1 MKIVPD
7 TSAIINGRIT
17 GLAEAGELKGAEIIL
32 PVAVIDELQAQA
44 SKKRE
49 PGFIG
54 LNELKRL
61 RELSGEMGIVLRFA
75 GDRPTLEDIKLA
87 RSGRID
93 AMIREVARRENATLY
108 TCDFV
113 QALVAETEGVPVRY
127 FPPDELPREMSF
139 EKFFTDDTLSLH
151 LKEGAPICAKRG
163 VPGRFELI
171 KVSEEPLSVEDLNRI
186 IREITEHAR
195 VSHEGMIEIMRS
207 GALVAQ
213 IGAYRIAI
221 ARPPFSDGL
230 EVTVVRP
237 IVKLRLED
245 YRLSRRL
252 MERLSRRAEG
262 ILIAGPPGS
271 GKSTFAASLAEFYSR
286 QGKVVKTLESPR
298 DLQVGPEIT
307 QYAPL
312 EGDFE
317 KTAEILLLVRPDYTV
332 FDEVRREKDFRI
344 FADMRLS
351 GVGMIGVVHASE
363 AVGAIQRFIG
373 RLELGM
379 IPHVID
385 TVIFLK
391 DGEVVKV
398 YELSLVVRIPTGM
411 VDEDLARPIV
421 EIRDFETGRLEYE
434 IYIFGE
440 ENVVIP
446 VERVSEESARV
457 KSRIVESVREAIA
470 EYDEEAEVEA
480 LTPGKVVVRVDR
492 DVIPRLIGRHGENIS
507 KLERQLGTSIEVEP
521 KLVTLGK
528 ELDFEVR
535 ESGNTISLVLGDDVV
550 SGKVNVYVDNEYLF
564 SATVGRKGIIKISK
578 KSENGRALVKALY
591 SGQKIKLV
599 LTG

>member
-1 MKIVPD
+1 MKVVPD
-7 TSAIINGRIT
+7 TSAIINGKIT
-17 GLAEAGELKGAEIIL
+17 QVAESGELRGSELIV

-54 LNELKRL
+54 LNEMKRL
-61 RELSGEMGIVLRFA
+61 RELSEEMDIVMRFA
-75 GDRPTLEDIKLA
+75 GERPTLEDIKLA

-93 AMIREVARRENATLY
+93 ALIREVARKESATLY

-113 QALVAETEGVPVRY
+113 QALVAETEGIPVRY
-127 FPPDELPREMSF
+127 FPPDELPKGMSF
-139 EKFFTDDTLSLH
+139 EKFFTEDTLSLH
-151 LKEGAPICAKRG
+151 LKEGAPIYAKRG
-163 VPGRFELI
+163 VPGKFELV
-171 KVSEEPLSVEDLNRI
+171 KVSEPPLSADELNRI
-186 IREITEHAR
+186 IREITEYAR
-195 VSHEGMIEIMRS
+195 VSPEGVIEIMRS

-213 IGAYRIAI
+213 IGSYRIAV

-245 YRLSRRL
+245 YRLSKRL
-252 MERLSRRAEG
+252 MERFMTRAEG

-351 GVGMIGVVHASE
+351 GVGMIGVVHASD

-373 RLELGM
+373 RVELGM
-379 IPHVID
+379 IPHVVD

-391 DGEVVKV
+391 NGEVAKV
-398 YELSLVVRIPTGM
+398 YELSLVVRVPTGM
-411 VDEDLARPIV
+411 VEQDLARPLV
-421 EIRDFETGRLEYE
+421 EVRDFEDGRLEYE
-434 IYIFGE
+434 IYTYGE

-446 VERVSEESARV
+446 VERMAAELERMKSDIVEAV
-457 KSRIVESVREAIA
+457 KSAIESYDSEAV
-470 EYDEEAEVEA
+470 VEA
-480 LTPGKVVVRVDR
+480 AGPRRVVVRVER
-492 DVIPRLIGRHGENIS
+492 DVIPRLIGRHGENVS
-507 KLERQLGTSIEVEP
+507 RLEKELGVSIEVEP
-521 KLVTLGK
+521 KLATLGR
-528 ELDFEVR
+528 EVEFEVR
-535 ESGNTISLVLGDDVV
+535 ESGNTLSLVVGEEVG
-550 SGKVNVYVDNEYLF
+550 GKVNIYVDNEYLF
-564 SATVGRKGIIKISK
+564 SATIGRKGVIKISK
-578 KSENGRALVKALY
+578 RSENGRALVKALY
-591 SGQKIKLV
+591 AGRRVRLV
-599 LTG
+599 VTG

>member
-1 MKIVPD
+1 MKVVPD
-7 TSAIINGRIT
+7 TSAIINGKIT
-17 GLAEAGELKGAEIIL
+17 QVAESGELRGSELIV

-54 LNELKRL
+54 LNEMKRL
-61 RELSGEMGIVLRFA
+61 RELSEEMDIVMRFA
-75 GDRPTLEDIKLA
+75 GERPTLEDIKLA

-93 AMIREVARRENATLY
+93 ALIREVARKESATLY

-113 QALVAETEGVPVRY
+113 QALVAETEGIPVRY
-127 FPPDELPREMSF
+127 FPPDELPKGMSF
-139 EKFFTDDTLSLH
+139 EKFFTEDTLSLH
-151 LKEGAPICAKRG
+151 LKEGAPIYAKRG
-163 VPGRFELI
+163 VPGKFELV
-171 KVSEEPLSVEDLNRI
+171 KVSEPPLSADELNRI
-186 IREITEHAR
+186 IREITEYAR
-195 VSHEGMIEIMRS
+195 VSPEGVIEIMRS

-213 IGAYRIAI
+213 IGSYRIAV

-245 YRLSRRL
+245 YRLSKRL
-252 MERLSRRAEG
+252 MERFMTRAEG

-351 GVGMIGVVHASE
+351 GVGMIGVVHASD

-373 RLELGM
+373 RVELGM
-379 IPHVID
+379 IPHVVD

-391 DGEVVKV
+391 NGEVAKV
-398 YELSLVVRIPTGM
+398 YELSLVVRVPTGM
-411 VDEDLARPIV
+411 VEQDLARPLV
-421 EIRDFETGRLEYE
+421 EVRDFEDGRLEYE
-434 IYIFGE
+434 IYTYGE

-446 VERVSEESARV
+446 VERMAAELERMKSDIVEAV
-457 KSRIVESVREAIA
+457 KSAIESYDSEAV
-470 EYDEEAEVEA
+470 VEA
-480 LTPGKVVVRVDR
+480 AGPRRVVVRVER
-492 DVIPRLIGRHGENIS
+492 DVSPRLIGRH
-507 KLERQLGTSIEVEP
+507 
-521 KLVTLGK
+521 
-528 ELDFEVR
+528 
-535 ESGNTISLVLGDDVV
+535 
-550 SGKVNVYVDNEYLF
+550 
-564 SATVGRKGIIKISK
+564 
-578 KSENGRALVKALY
+578 
-591 SGQKIKLV
+591 
-599 LTG
+599 

>member
-1 MKIVPD
+1 MKVVPD
-7 TSAIINGRIT
+7 TSAIINGKIT
-17 GLAEAGELKGAEIIL
+17 QVAESGELRGSELIV

-54 LNELKRL
+54 LNEMKRL
-61 RELSGEMGIVLRFA
+61 RELSEEMDIVMRFA
-75 GDRPTLEDIKLA
+75 GERPTLEDIKLA

-93 AMIREVARRENATLY
+93 ALIREVARKESAILY

-113 QALVAETEGVPVRY
+113 QALVAETEGIPVRY
-127 FPPDELPREMSF
+127 FPPDELPKGMSF
-139 EKFFTDDTLSLH
+139 EKFFTEDTLSLH
-151 LKEGAPICAKRG
+151 LKEGAPIYAKRG
-163 VPGRFELI
+163 VPGKFELV
-171 KVSEEPLSVEDLNRI
+171 KVSEPPLSADELNRI
-186 IREITEHAR
+186 IREITEYAR
-195 VSHEGMIEIMRS
+195 VSPEGVIEIMRS

-213 IGAYRIAI
+213 IGSYRIAV

-245 YRLSRRL
+245 YRLSKRL
-252 MERLSRRAEG
+252 MERFMTRAEG

-351 GVGMIGVVHASE
+351 GVGMIGVVHASD

-373 RLELGM
+373 RVELGM
-379 IPHVID
+379 IPHVVD

-391 DGEVVKV
+391 NGEVAKV
-398 YELSLVVRIPTGM
+398 YELSLVVRVPTGM
-411 VDEDLARPIV
+411 VEQDLARPLV
-421 EIRDFETGRLEYE
+421 EVRDFEDGRLEYE
-434 IYIFGE
+434 IYTYGE

-446 VERVSEESARV
+446 VERMAAELERMKSDIVEAV
-457 KSRIVESVREAIA
+457 KSAIESYDSEAV
-470 EYDEEAEVEA
+470 VEA
-480 LTPGKVVVRVDR
+480 AGPRRVVVRVER
-492 DVIPRLIGRHGENIS
+492 DVIPRLIGRHGENVS
-507 KLERQLGTSIEVEP
+507 RLEKELGVSIEVEP
-521 KLVTLGK
+521 KLATLGR
-528 ELDFEVR
+528 EVEFEVR
-535 ESGNTISLVLGDDVV
+535 ESGNTLSLVVGEEVG
-550 SGKVNVYVDNEYLF
+550 GKVNIYVDNEYLF
-564 SATVGRKGIIKISK
+564 SATIGRKGVIKISK
-578 KSENGRALVKALY
+578 RSENGRALVKALY
-591 SGQKIKLV
+591 AGRRVRLV
-599 LTG
+599 VTG

>member
-1 MKIVPD
+1 
-7 TSAIINGRIT
+7 TSAIINGKIT
-17 GLAEAGELKGAEIIL
+17 QVAESGELRGSELIV

-54 LNELKRL
+54 LNEMKRL
-61 RELSGEMGIVLRFA
+61 RELSEEMDIVMRFA
-75 GDRPTLEDIKLA
+75 GERPTLEDIKLA

-93 AMIREVARRENATLY
+93 ALIREVARKESATLY

-113 QALVAETEGVPVRY
+113 QALVAETEGIPVRY
-127 FPPDELPREMSF
+127 FPPDELPKGMSF
-139 EKFFTDDTLSLH
+139 EKFFTEDTLSLH
-151 LKEGAPICAKRG
+151 LKEGAPIYAKRG
-163 VPGRFELI
+163 VPGKFELV
-171 KVSEEPLSVEDLNRI
+171 KVSEPPLSADELNRI
-186 IREITEHAR
+186 IREITEYAR
-195 VSHEGMIEIMRS
+195 VSPEGVIEIMRS

-213 IGAYRIAI
+213 IGSYRIAV

-245 YRLSRRL
+245 YRLSKRL
-252 MERLSRRAEG
+252 MERFMTRAEG

-351 GVGMIGVVHASE
+351 GVGMIGVVHASD

-373 RLELGM
+373 RVELGM
-379 IPHVID
+379 IPHVVD

-391 DGEVVKV
+391 NGEVAKV
-398 YELSLVVRIPTGM
+398 YELSLVVRVPTGM
-411 VDEDLARPIV
+411 VEQDLARPLV
-421 EIRDFETGRLEYE
+421 EVRDFEDGRLEYE
-434 IYIFGE
+434 IYTYGE

-446 VERVSEESARV
+446 VERMAAELERMKSDIVEAV
-457 KSRIVESVREAIA
+457 KSAIESYDSEAV
-470 EYDEEAEVEA
+470 VEA
-480 LTPGKVVVRVDR
+480 AGPRRVVVRVER
-492 DVIPRLIGRHGENIS
+492 DVIPRLIGRHGENVS
-507 KLERQLGTSIEVEP
+507 RLEKELGVSIEVEP
-521 KLVTLGK
+521 KLATLGR
-528 ELDFEVR
+528 EVEFEVR
-535 ESGNTISLVLGDDVV
+535 ESGNTLSLVVGEEVG
-550 SGKVNVYVDNEYLF
+550 GKVNIYVDNEYLF
-564 SATVGRKGIIKISK
+564 SATIGRKGVIKISK
-578 KSENGRALVKALY
+578 RSENGRALVKALY
-591 SGQKIKLV
+591 AGRRVRLV
-599 LTG
+599 VTG